1 MYYTAIVI
9 VSTTYCNGKQRKLL
23 RSASLWHPSEALH
36 QTFSRSCY
44 GYDGGD
50 FPATITKLP
59 LYIVQPK
66 ARVRAIL
73 LRVTSKGRVLLLT
86 NPGYQFGQAGCSCL
100 GRGTPL
106 PSDSSIH
113 HQNFPKHFPLPFPPL
128 ATQPLVFQ
136 FLKAM
141 NRWGADP
148 YS

>member
-1 MYYTAIVI
+1 MYHTAIVT
-9 VSTTYCNGKQRKLL
+9 VSTTYCNEKQRKLL
-23 RSASLWHPSEALH
+23 RSAFLWLPSEALH

-50 FPATITKLP
+50 FPTTITNFLP
-59 LYIVQPK
+59 PYIVQPK

-73 LRVTSKGRVLLLT
+73 LRATSKGRVLLLT
-86 NPGYQFGQAGCSCL
+86 NPGYQFGRL
-100 GRGTPL
+100 GRGKHL

-113 HQNFPKHFPLPFPPL
+113 HQNFQNIFSLSFPPL